1 MLRES
6 SESWDWQ
13 QRKVTRLF
21 LQLTELMKLQGAADY
36 TNEVNAILH
45 LYDLATTGVENFTE
59 EDIPELV
66 TCALQSDA
74 IYNTIISVSGS
85 NPFGIEIPDEA
96 TRTQIAD
103 AIEEYYETHSDHSS
117 RERALY
123 QAVATLLG
131 LDAEVNLG
139 A

>member
-1 MLRES
+1 
-6 SESWDWQ
+6 
-13 QRKVTRLF
+13 
-21 LQLTELMKLQGAADY
+21 
-36 TNEVNAILH
+36 
-45 LYDLATTGVENFTE
+45 VENFTE
-59 EDIPELV
+59 EDIPELIA
-66 TCALQSDA
+66 CAVESDA
-74 IYNTIISVSGS
+74 IYNTIISVSTS

-117 RERALY
+117 RERVLY